1 MRYLVLCAI
10 LLGGNALGQRNDL
23 WNNPGL
29 TQRGL
34 QAGEQQI
41 VLRRDLSACHGAAFE
56 GARALEDEEKKKAL
70 GVALFK
76 RCMAE
81 KGWQSNR
88 PVPEKAAPKAARTT
102 PI

>member
-1 MRYLVLCAI
+1 MATRFLI
-10 LLGGNALGQRNDL
+10 LLLFSVNAYAQRNDL
-23 WNNPGL
+23 WSNPGL
-29 TQRGL
+29 TQRGV

-56 GARALEDEEKKKAL
+56 GARTLEDEEKKKAL
-70 GVALFK
+70 GVALFR

-88 PVPEKAAPKAARTT
+88 SAPDKAGPKAPRPTA
-102 PI
+102 I

>member
-1 MRYLVLCAI
+1 MPRALSLLVLLCA
-10 LLGGNALGQRNDL
+10 AAPVAGQRNDL
-23 WNNPGL
+23 WSNPGL

-34 QAGEQQI
+34 QPGEQQI
-41 VLRRDLSACHGAAFE
+41 ALRRDLSACHGAAFE
-56 GARALEDEEKKKAL
+56 GARALQDEEKKKAL

-81 KGWQSNR
+81 
-88 PVPEKAAPKAARTT
+88 

>member
-1 MRYLVLCAI
+1 M
-10 LLGGNALGQRNDL
+10 GQRNDL

-29 TQRGL
+29 TLRGL

-56 GARALEDEEKKKAL
+56 GARAVEDEEKKKAL

-88 PVPEKAAPKAARTT
+88 PAPEKSAPKAPRTT
-102 PI
+102 AI